1 MRELNISGVDLNLL
15 PPLAALL
22 RRRNVTHAASDAGLS
37 QPAMSRALARLRMLL
52 DDPLLVRGSA
62 GYVLTPRA
70 AAVQPRLEA
79 MLTGIRDLLT
89 TAPFDPAMARRT
101 VRLAAA
107 DSHSVLLIPA
117 LMARLA
123 VVAPGIDVRVEA
135 YSADLVS
142 RIETGALDL
151 AFATTATP
159 LPPGAMSAPLGNDRL
174 VLVMRRGHPAA
185 DVDWTIADYARWNH
199 VGIALL
205 GDGQSE
211 IDAQLA
217 AAGVQRRIALVTP
230 HFTAA
235 LAAVSE
241 TDMVTT
247 ISASFARRFAAPF
260 DLVLKPPPLASDSL
274 GLTIVWSHLRDSDPL
289 LAWFRGVLAD
299 VAAAL

>member
-1 MRELNISGVDLNLL
+1 
-15 PPLAALL
+15 
-22 RRRNVTHAASDAGLS
+22 
-37 QPAMSRALARLRMLL
+37 
-52 DDPLLVRGSA
+52 
-62 GYVLTPRA
+62 
-70 AAVQPRLEA
+70 
-79 MLTGIRDLLT
+79 
-89 TAPFDPAMARRT
+89 MARRT

-107 DSHSVLLIPA
+107 DSHSVVLIPA
-117 LMARLA
+117 VMARLA
-123 VVAPGIDVRVEA
+123 VLAPGIDVRVEA
-135 YSADLVS
+135 YSADLVG
-142 RIETGALDL
+142 RIESGALDL

-159 LPPGAMSAPLGNDRL
+159 LPPGAMSAPLGDDRL

-235 LAAVSE
+235 LAAVAE

-247 ISASFARRFAAPF
+247 ISASFARRFATPF

-274 GLTIVWSHLRDSDPL
+274 GITIVWSHLRDSDPL
-289 LAWFRGVLAD
+289 LAWFRSVLAD
-299 VAAAL
+299 VASAL